1 MSIDTQPLTPPHTH
15 IYRHTKGWARLGM
28 AVHTR
33 DPAQAVRAEGLS
45 LSQPG
50 LHTETLSLKRSLCV
64 VLGQQSSQGFSDM
77 VSLL

>member
-1 MSIDTQPLTPPHTH
+1 
-15 IYRHTKGWARLGM
+15 M
-28 AVHTR
+28 AVRTR

-64 VLGQQSSQGFSDM
+64 VLGQQSGQGFSDM